1 LPGGG
6 ILVIVVAVRTSGW
19 QPTPK
24 EVPRMRSS
32 PAPPPD
38 PERRAEPLVDALG
51 GSRTDRHDDASR
63 PAVDEPAHRGPRSDP
78 KLRLAWIAAF
88 AVLVLVALLVLII

>member
-1 LPGGG
+1 
-6 ILVIVVAVRTSGW
+6 
-19 QPTPK
+19 
-24 EVPRMRSS
+24 MRSS

-51 GSRTDRHDDASR
+51 GSMTDRYDDASR
-63 PAVDEPAHRGPRSDP
+63 PAVDEPNDRRGPRSDP

-88 AVLVLVALLVLII
+88 AVLVLVALLVLIL